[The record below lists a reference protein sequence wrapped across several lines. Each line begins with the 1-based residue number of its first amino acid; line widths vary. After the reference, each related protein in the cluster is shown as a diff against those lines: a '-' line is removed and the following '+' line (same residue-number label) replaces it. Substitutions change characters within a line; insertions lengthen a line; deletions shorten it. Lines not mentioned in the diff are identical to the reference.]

1 MKYFK
6 LVLTRLIMLMCIV
19 LPWSAPVFFAGDLYV
34 KGVLSLYA
42 VFLNAVV
49 LFLIIRDVRR

>member
-1 MKYFK
+1 
-6 LVLTRLIMLMCIV
+6 MLMCIV